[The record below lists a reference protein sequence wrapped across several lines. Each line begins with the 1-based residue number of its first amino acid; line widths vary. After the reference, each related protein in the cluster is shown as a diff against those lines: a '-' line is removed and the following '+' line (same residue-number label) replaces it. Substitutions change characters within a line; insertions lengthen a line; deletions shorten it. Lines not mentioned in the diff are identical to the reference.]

1 MPSPISLSQ
10 ISANPALDGNIYIY
24 DGNAYESYPI
34 GSEYVLPP
42 FSAFFVKASADTEI
56 DLTAAALSTNAVR
69 LKTGYPFSVAATEP
83 EEVAVHN
90 SVFSG
95 TEKKCYL
102 KGKILYLSDL
112 PSTGTV
118 RVSDFTGRVVSVHSV
133 LPGSSTLPLSLPAGF
148 YIINVEAGHYHAQHK
163 CVLTQ

>member
-10 ISANPALDGNIYIY
+10 IAANPALDGNIYVY
-24 DGNAYESYPI
+24 DGNTYESYPI

-56 DLTAAALSTNAVR
+56 KLTAAALSTNAVR
-69 LKTGYPFSVAATEP
+69 LKTGFPFSVAATEP

-133 LPGSSTLPLSLPAGF
+133 LPGFFNPSAFFTGRILYNKCGGRSLSCP
-148 YIINVEAGHYHAQHK
+148 
-163 CVLTQ
+163 TQNAF

>member
-1 MPSPISLSQ
+1 M
-10 ISANPALDGNIYIY
+10 
-24 DGNAYESYPI
+24 
-34 GSEYVLPP
+34 
-42 FSAFFVKASADTEI
+42 
-56 DLTAAALSTNAVR
+56 TAAALSTNAVR
-69 LKTGYPFSVAATEP
+69 LKTGYPFSVAAIGP

-90 SVFSG
+90 SAFSG

-133 LPGSSTLPLSLPAGF
+133 SPGSSTLPLSLPAGF